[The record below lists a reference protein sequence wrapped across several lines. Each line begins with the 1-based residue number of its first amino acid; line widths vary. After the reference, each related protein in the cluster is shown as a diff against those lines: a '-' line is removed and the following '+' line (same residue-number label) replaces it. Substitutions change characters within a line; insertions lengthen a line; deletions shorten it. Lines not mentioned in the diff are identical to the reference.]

1 MDIPKNIPLDDQ
13 NVPEAHQGLHS
24 FLYSSEDEH
33 SAIETKV
40 PEAHDQAEILPLDQ
54 WSDRATN
61 AKVAGVYA
69 VLDDQQQTQYIGYSR
84 NVLISLKGHVSQLGP
99 QICAFVRVQS
109 FKFPK
114 REEMEK
120 LKNLWL
126 SDLDYLP
133 PGNSDQSGM
142 WAGTVRE
149 ASTAAM
155 SAQERQIYEDKK
167 LKLRKAMADTALSK
181 EPQSGEAQ
189 GQQLKQAVESD
200 DWSAVINDQ
209 TQETQSS

>member
-1 MDIPKNIPLDDQ
+1 MDINQNIPLDDQ

-33 SAIETKV
+33 TATETNT
-40 PEAHDQAEILPLDQ
+40 PEASDQAEVLPLDH
-54 WSDRATN
+54 WSDRAAN

-84 NVLISLKGHVSQLGP
+84 NVLISLKGHVSQLGS
-99 QICAFVRVQS
+99 QTCAFVRVQS

-114 REEMEK
+114 REEVEK

-126 SDLDYLP
+126 SELDDLP
-133 PGNSDQSGM
+133 PGNSDQSSM

-149 ASTAAM
+149 ASTATM
-155 SAQERQIYEDKK
+155 SAEERQIYEEKK
-167 LKLRKAMADTALSK
+167 LKLRKAMADTTLTQDL
-181 EPQSGEAQ
+181 QSGQAQ

-200 DWSAVINDQ
+200 DWSGVINDQ
-209 TQETQSS
+209 TQETQSP